1 MGGKT
6 QTTQQ
11 QSSSTPT
18 GFPLLADIY
27 NRVSQVASQPYTPYN
42 NPMVAGLS
50 GTQQAGIQGIT
61 NAQGAAQPYFDQ
73 AAQYAQNGAAAI
85 DPSQIQR
92 YMSPY
97 TQNVIDATKAN
108 FRQDNAIG
116 QQQVIGNAAAKGAL
130 GGDRIGVA
138 QAELARQQGLA
149 QNPVI
154 AGLENQNYTQALG
167 AAQQDRAAQA
177 QGAYTYG
184 ALAPSVQNAK
194 ISGAQA
200 QIGAGGL
207 EQGTQQA
214 QLTADYNKYLQQL
227 AFPYQQAGFLA
238 SAGLPAV
245 NAMGGTTTGQT
256 TTPGPNP
263 WSQVAGLGLTAASF
277 LKDGGVVKGYAGGG
291 PVGLF
296 DIDTYIPKFSGAQS
310 MSPYGRPP
318 ALPKIGA
325 PQASGFNPTVG
336 QVGGAVNGLKS
347 IFGGA
352 FQPEGGNYDFNMTGA
367 IPSSVTGM
375 VGGGLAR
382 GGRVSGQ
389 IFSSGGRVKDKHARF
404 HETVHAIR
412 QTLRGGYDS
421 GGYADGGPVSAGV
434 RDALVYALRARAQR
448 EGGPAAIN
456 IPEFSPP
463 NLPRIGIDS
472 GYYGRPQVSAEA
484 NIPIGDSNLGIR
496 GSYKSDSL
504 APEWAL
510 RGSLS
515 RGFADGGDVTQ
526 RFDDAF
532 SPYAVPPDNTPANRE
547 LAQAI
552 GDKYQPEGEIALN
565 AGAPMPR
572 PRPFEAPGVP
582 VGSIPPPDDGGLPP
596 QITGAPAAPSDA
608 MAYNG
613 VPQSPYAA
621 PITDASSA
629 SPAPSGVSAPSAA
642 PTKGLFGNPFGLS
655 DEARQGLLAA
665 GLGTLASRS
674 PFALSAIGEGGLT
687 GLKSYTEQK
696 ASKQKLD
703 SEARKLTQQAEQ
715 FAQNLGLHRDQF
727 AEQKRHARV
736 AESMAQKPTLSVV
749 GRDEYGN
756 PKYGIFD
763 PRDQSVKPV
772 PPLGGTPQLT
782 SPDVGPTSEAIK
794 PPAPPP
800 ARLSAEDDALPKTST
815 LVSGNDA
822 FLQGLPEK
830 ERDMVKAMVEGRQP
844 PPPGK
849 ALATP
854 YWQRMVQ
861 LANQYDTGFD
871 MGRWASR
878 VQTRK
883 NFAIGTEGRAIRSL
897 NTVAN
902 HLGELDDAGKALDNF
917 KSSSLGPA
925 TQTANQALTWYR
937 EHSGDPR
944 ITRFD
949 TTANAVSTELEKAFR
964 GSQTAISGIREWRKT
979 ISAAA
984 SPEQKV
990 EANKTLSKLLLGQ
1003 LEGFAA
1009 QYSRGMGVNADPL
1022 TLLEP
1027 NAAKVFQ
1034 KLLGTLPEGM
1044 ETKPQAATPAAPT
1057 ASSRPSGVP
1066 EGSQFSPSRKMWRDP
1081 SGKIYDA
1088 QGNPVQ

>member
-6 QTTQQ
+6 QTTNQ

-27 NRVSQVASQPYTPYN
+27 NRVSNVASQPYTPYSGN
-42 NPMVAGLS
+42 MVAGLS
-50 GTQQAGIQGIT
+50 GTQQAGIQGVT

-108 FRQDNAIG
+108 FQQDNAIG

-130 GGDRIGVA
+130 GGDRVGVA

-154 AGLENQNYTQALG
+154 AGLYSGAYDKALG

-256 TTPGPNP
+256 TAPGPNP
-263 WSQVAGLGLTAASF
+263 WGQVAGLGLTAASF

-296 DIDTYIPKFSGAQS
+296 DIDTYIPKYSGAQS
-310 MSPYGRPP
+310 MSPYGQAP

-336 QVGGAVNGLKS
+336 QVGGAVNGLKGL
-347 IFGGA
+347 FGGA
-352 FQPEGGNYDFNMTGA
+352 FQPEGGMYDANMAGA

-375 VGGGLAR
+375 VGGGLKR
-382 GGRVSGQ
+382 GGRVSGHPQ
-389 IFSSGGRVKDKHARF
+389 IFRSGGRVTDKHAKF
-404 HETVHAIR
+404 HATVHAIR
-412 QTLRGGYDS
+412 QTLRGGYAGGGVVDS
-421 GGYADGGPVSAGV
+421 GNRGMADLVSEQEAARDARHNAAYRTSRSVLGRGYVSGGEALPGYAV
-434 RDALVYALRARAQR
+434 
-448 EGGPAAIN
+448 
-456 IPEFSPP
+456 
-463 NLPRIGIDS
+463 
-472 GYYGRPQVSAEA
+472 
-484 NIPIGDSNLGIR
+484 
-496 GSYKSDSL
+496 
-504 APEWAL
+504 
-510 RGSLS
+510 
-515 RGFADGGDVTQ
+515 GGDVAS

-532 SPYAVPPDNTPANRE
+532 SPYAMPPDNTPANRD
-547 LAQAI
+547 LAMAM

-596 QITGAPAAPSDA
+596 QITGAPGMPAQA

-613 VPQSPYAA
+613 VPQSPYA
-621 PITDASSA
+621 PPPTDVSSS
-629 SPAPSGVSAPSAA
+629 SPPPSGVSASSAA

-655 DEARQGLLAA
+655 DEARTALLSA

-674 PFALSAIGEGGLT
+674 PFALSALGEGGLQ
-687 GLKSYTEQK
+687 GIKSYTEQK
-696 ASKQKLD
+696 ASKQKID
-703 SEARKLTQQAEQ
+703 SEARKLAQQAEQ

-727 AEQKRHARV
+727 AEQKRQHDIAALKPETIGFLPNGTEIKGVRDV
-736 AESMAQKPTLSVV
+736 ATNSYRLLDPKTGKLLAPGEGLPSGEKPAFV
-749 GRDEYGN
+749 D
-756 PKYGIFD
+756 PKTGKPINETSSADGIF
-763 PRDQSVKPV
+763 PANAQLVSS
-772 PPLGGTPQLT
+772 GTPYNY
-782 SPDVGPTSEAIK
+782 SADAPYIEKGMDVPK
-794 PPAPPP
+794 PAP
-800 ARLSAEDDALPKTST
+800 
-815 LVSGNDA
+815 VSGKSTGTVQTDAEYYLQTGKLPPVAKGRNPVAIAMNDYRNA
-822 FLQGLPEK
+822 VQNYATSLAQSRGITPEQTANMWREAPGMLRFILGADGRSTVALGTAARHLDTVQQLAK
-830 ERDMVKAMVEGRQP
+830 AWGANDVQAINRLKAMVSRQFGSEAATNLEAAGRIVGP
-844 PPPGK
+844 EIVK
-849 ALATP
+849 
-854 YWQRMVQ
+854 
-861 LANQYDTGFD
+861 
-871 MGRWASR
+871 
-878 VQTRK
+878 
-883 NFAIGTEGRAIRSL
+883 AIGVAGAGTEHDR
-897 NTVAN
+897 N
-902 HLGELDDAGKALDNF
+902 
-917 KSSSLGPA
+917 
-925 TQTANQALTWYR
+925 
-937 EHSGDPR
+937 
-944 ITRFD
+944 
-949 TTANAVSTELEKAFR
+949 
-964 GSQTAISGIREWRKT
+964 T
-979 ISAAA
+979 ISAMFSSAA
-984 SPEQKV
+984 SPAQLAGAV
-990 EANKTLSKLLLGQ
+990 ETVQKLLAGQ
-1003 LEGFAA
+1003 LEGKKKQAA
-1009 QYSRGMGVNADPL
+1009 QSGVSEERFKNLIGDRPYEILSTMERGA
-1022 TLLEP
+1022 TATT
-1027 NAAKVFQ
+1027 AAPKTFKSPSDV
-1034 KLLGTLPEGM
+1034 
-1044 ETKPQAATPAAPT
+1044 QAAIK
-1057 ASSRPSGVP
+1057 SGEIKKGDTFLDANGTRRTVP
-1066 EGSQFSPSRKMWRDP
+1066 
-1081 SGKIYDA
+1081 
-1088 QGNPVQ
+1088 